1 MFLLVDK
8 PKGITSHDVI
18 DYLRKIT
25 GERRIGHAGTLDPN
39 ATGLLIVGISRES
52 TKHLGSITKDTAKT
66 YIADIL
72 LGATSDT
79 DDSEGVIS
87 NSNSDLKPEKSDIEK
102 VIKNF
107 LGEQDQ
113 IPPIYSAI
121 KMQGKKAYEVAR
133 KGQNIEL
140 AARKVVIHS
149 IKLLNFNY
157 PNLQMECEVSAGTYI
172 RSLARDIGEK
182 LGTGGYLK
190 ELRRT
195 KIGEYKIESAVE
207 LDKLTRDNYK
217 DYLINIVFNT

>member
-1 MFLLVDK
+1 MFLLIDK

-18 DYLRKIT
+18 DHLRKIT

-39 ATGLLIVGISRES
+39 ATGLLIVGVRRES
-52 TKHLGSITKDTAKT
+52 TKLLGSITKDTTKT
-66 YIADIL
+66 YIADIM

-79 DDSEGVIS
+79 EDSEGIIT
-87 NSNSDLKPEKSDIEK
+87 NSNSDLMPEKSDVEK
-102 VIKNF
+102 LLKTF

-113 IPPIYSAI
+113 TPPIYSAI
-121 KMQGKKAYEVAR
+121 KIQGKKAYEVAR
-133 KGQNIEL
+133 KGQTIEL
-140 AARKVVIHS
+140 SPRKIVIHS
-149 IKLLNFNY
+149 IKLIDYEY
-157 PNLQMECEVSAGTYI
+157 PSLKINCEVSAGTYI

-195 KIGEYKIESAVE
+195 KIGEYNIETAVE

-217 DYLINIVFNT
+217 EYLI